1 MRQAASYFRS
11 VVEAEGR
18 HTNTD
23 IGGLLA
29 GLWQRTDYSNELLLG
44 VLNTLRVMVSYCSLS
59 AQG

>member
-18 HTNTD
+18 HTNAD

-44 VLNTLRVMVSYCSLS
+44 VLNTLRVMVGLCSLTAWS
-59 AQG
+59 